1 MSTDLCDTLVA
12 NPGRLRILTS
22 LARDGQQEFVRL
34 RGTTRLTDGN
44 LACHARK
51 LASAGLVSIDKQ
63 LKDGKPKTEF
73 RLTPQGRAALES
85 HVQNL
90 IGALGLM
97 TTPAH
102 PALVTSTDSSDDDW
116 ID

>member
-1 MSTDLCDTLVA
+1 MTTDLEDTLVA

-51 LASAGLVSIDKQ
+51 LASAGLVSINKQ
-63 LKDGKPKTEF
+63 LIDGKPKTEF
-73 RLTPQGRAALES
+73 RLTPEGRAALES
-85 HVQNL
+85 HVQHL
-90 IGALGLM
+90 MGALGL
-97 TTPAH
+97 TTIRPH
-102 PALVTSTDSSDDDW
+102 VSRVNSINDSDDDW